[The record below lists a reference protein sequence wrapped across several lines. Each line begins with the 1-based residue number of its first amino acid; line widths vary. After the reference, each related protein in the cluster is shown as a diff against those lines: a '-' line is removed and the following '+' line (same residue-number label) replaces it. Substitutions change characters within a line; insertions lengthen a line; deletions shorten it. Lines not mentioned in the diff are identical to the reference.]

1 MSDLL
6 AARTQ
11 MGTSLAFHII
21 FAALGVGLPLLMCIA
36 EGLALR
42 RKDVVWM
49 ALTRRWARAAAIL
62 FAIGAVSGT
71 ILSFELGLL
80 WPTWIKFAGA
90 VVGPAFAFEGFAFFL
105 EAIFLG
111 LYLYGWD
118 RLSPRAHWFCSFPI
132 WISGL
137 ASAWFIV
144 SANSWMNTPAG
155 FVISHGQVTNI
166 DPLQAMLN
174 PSTPYETIHMIL
186 ACYVATGFGV
196 AAVYAVSMLRGKRDE
211 YLPSDG
217 LSEARTQSV
226 GRRNKDEYLPSDG
239 LSEART
245 QSVGRRNK
253 DEYRRKGLLLAL
265 AMGAIAI
272 PLQIVSGDANARFLA
287 DYQPAKL
294 AAMEGLFHT
303 QAGAP
308 LQIGGLADPQTGKVY
323 YALEIPNGLSILA
336 KFDPNATIKGLDAFA
351 PQDRPNPLP
360 VHTSFDG
367 MVASGFFALF
377 VGWLFWL
384 IYFLRKR
391 RVSENRWLLW
401 GIALSGPLS
410 FLAIELGWMVT
421 ELGRQPWVI
430 YGYLRT
436 KDAVTTAPWLN
447 ISFLVFAFIYVVLAI
462 TMTVL
467 LLRLARSPLPK
478 MEWDELAS
486 GQSQSQGERAGV

>member
-1 MSDLL
+1 MPDLL
-6 AARTQ
+6 AARAQ

-21 FAALGVGLPLLMCIA
+21 FSALGVGLPLLLCIA
-36 EGLALR
+36 EGLALY
-42 RKDVVWM
+42 RKDKTWM
-49 ALTRRWARAAAIL
+49 MLTRRWARAAAIL

-80 WPTWIKFAGA
+80 WPTYIKFAGA
-90 VVGPAFAFEGFAFFL
+90 VVGLPFALEGFAFFL

-118 RLSPRAHWFCSFPI
+118 RLSPRAHWLCSFPI

-155 FVISHGQVTNI
+155 FVIKNGKVVDINPI
-166 DPLQAMLN
+166 QAMLN

-196 AAVYAVSMLRGKRDE
+196 AAVYAFAMLRGKRDD
-211 YLPSDG
+211 Y
-217 LSEARTQSV
+217 
-226 GRRNKDEYLPSDG
+226 Y
-239 LSEART
+239 
-245 QSVGRRNK
+245 
-253 DEYRRKGLLLAL
+253 RKGLMLAL
-265 AMGAIAI
+265 LMGVIAT
-272 PLQIVSGDANARFLA
+272 PLQIISGDANARFLA
-287 DYQPAKL
+287 EAQPAKL
-294 AAMEGLFHT
+294 AAMEGVFQT
-303 QAGAP
+303 QQGAP
-308 LQIGGLADPQTGKVY
+308 LEIGGLADPNTGKVI
-323 YALEIPNGLSILA
+323 YALEIPRGLSILA
-336 KFDPNATIKGLDAFA
+336 TFNPNATIKGLDAFA
-351 PQDRPNPLP
+351 PDDRPNPLP

-377 VGWLFWL
+377 IALLFWFL
-384 IYFLRKR
+384 YFLKKR
-391 RVSENRWLLW
+391 TVPTNRLLLL
-401 GIALSGPLS
+401 GIVLAGPLS

-447 ISFLVFAFIYVVLAI
+447 ISFLIFTLIYVLLSVALI
-462 TMTVL
+462 RL
-467 LLRLARSPLPK
+467 LLGVARSPLPK
-478 MEWDELAS
+478 VEMPGAL
-486 GQSQSQGERAGV
+486 QQQERAGV